1 MGKTG
6 KLNGSFDLMFAL
18 FKLDYDCEMSNKIQ
32 EWEKELFDV
41 VRYGEMYNETLENS
55 HNNKDNR
62 FAAKLYSFYFSFV
75 VFHQLDSTIKTL
87 IVMFHH

>member
-1 MGKTG
+1 MGKTR

-55 HNNKDNR
+55 HNKR
-62 FAAKLYSFYFSFV
+62 
-75 VFHQLDSTIKTL
+75 
-87 IVMFHH
+87 